1 MNSNAPAETRGVP
14 STTAP
19 VTPIVSNT
27 DRLRAHLTKNGLA
40 AALLSAWQ
48 QGGPTGGRAHMLAA
62 LNEFYN
68 PKQSNDDATA
78 NQPD

>member
-1 MNSNAPAETRGVP
+1 MPETEDLASTTT
-14 STTAP
+14 STTA
-19 VTPIVSNT
+19 IVSNT

-48 QGGPTGGRAHMLAA
+48 QGGAGGDNAHLFDV
-62 LNEFYN
+62 LNEFFN
-68 PKQSNDDATA
+68 PKHSGNDATA